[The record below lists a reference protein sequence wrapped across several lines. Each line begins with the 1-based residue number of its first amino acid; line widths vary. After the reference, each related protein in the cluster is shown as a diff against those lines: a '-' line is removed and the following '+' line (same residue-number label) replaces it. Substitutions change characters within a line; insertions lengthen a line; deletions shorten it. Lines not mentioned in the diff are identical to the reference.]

1 MIFDTKPTVVGHRGF
16 GSGESRGCRENTIDS
31 YLAAVSHGL
40 SWIELDVQ
48 RSRDDQLVIRHDPIT
63 PDGDFL
69 VTRTAEQLAS
79 YGIMRFEDV
88 MAALPTGVAINID
101 AKTVIED
108 ATDPTHRRTA
118 ALVAEAL
125 RKHQERRRLFVSSF
139 DPGLLMTLQDRKD
152 TIARVPLGLITWLNF
167 PSRHGIAAAANM
179 GLDAICMHTGTFGLR
194 LERPR
199 PTDHTAERVIDMAHR
214 AGLEVL
220 AWVPDPA
227 DAVMLARAGA
237 DALCVNDV
245 PGVLAALAGSGQA
258 PVGFRNPYSPHDAS
272 PRGRGARLRPR
283 PRASTGAS

>member
-16 GSGESRGCRENTIDS
+16 GSGESRGYRENTIDS

-48 RSRDDQLVIRHDPIT
+48 RSRDDQLVIRHDPVT

-79 YGIMRFEDV
+79 YGILRFEDV
-88 MAALPTGVAINID
+88 MAALPTGVAVNID

-108 ATDPTHRRTA
+108 ATDPTYRRTA

-179 GLDAICMHTGTFGLR
+179 GLGAICMHTGTFGLR

-199 PTDHTAERVIDMAHR
+199 PTDHTVERVINVAHR

-227 DAVMLARAGA
+227 DAVRLARAGA
-237 DALCVNDV
+237 DALCVDDV
-245 PGVLAALAGSGQA
+245 PGVLAALAKSGQA
-258 PVGFRNPYSPHDAS
+258 
-272 PRGRGARLRPR
+272 RL
-283 PRASTGAS
+283 

>member
-1 MIFDTKPTVVGHRGF
+1 
-16 GSGESRGCRENTIDS
+16 
-31 YLAAVSHGL
+31 
-40 SWIELDVQ
+40 
-48 RSRDDQLVIRHDPIT
+48 
-63 PDGDFL
+63 
-69 VTRTAEQLAS
+69 
-79 YGIMRFEDV
+79 
-88 MAALPTGVAINID
+88 MAALPTGVAVNID

-118 ALVAEAL
+118 ALLAEAL

-199 PTDHTAERVIDMAHR
+199 PTDHTVERVIDMAHR

-220 AWVPDPA
+220 AWVPNPA
-227 DAVMLARAGA
+227 DAVRLARAGA
-237 DALCVNDV
+237 DAFCVDDV
-245 PGVLAALAGSGQA
+245 PGVLAALAGLA
-258 PVGFRNPYSPHDAS
+258 A
-272 PRGRGARLRPR
+272 
-283 PRASTGAS
+283 